1 MRQISVGGN
10 DVHSAD
16 DRPDTPFIFA
26 HMNRH
31 IRSFLG
37 LLLGTV
43 SMGTSLNVEAQTDR
57 QRYVEDY
64 KDMAIAEMDRYGIPA
79 SITLAQGI
87 LESGNGKSRLAV
99 AGRNHFGIKCHNGW
113 DGGRVFHDDDKANE
127 CFRKYDKVEDSF
139 RDHSLFL
146 AERSR
151 YAFLFELPM
160 DDYRSWARGL
170 QKAGYATNKKYADLL
185 IRIIEDER
193 LYRFDEVSEGI
204 LLDPHEI
211 RRHAVGLRFIQAIRA
226 IHGKVWLQSWTCPW
240 TGCSSTM
247 SAATI
252 GSCRLEC
259 SSFFR
264 RKNGNRLGR
273 IIGCR
278 KATICTSFHRR
289 WAFD

>member
-1 MRQISVGGN
+1 
-10 DVHSAD
+10 
-16 DRPDTPFIFA
+16 
-26 HMNRH
+26 MNRH
-31 IRSFLG
+31 KRSFLG

-43 SMGTSLNVEAQTDR
+43 SMGTSLIMEAQTDR

-170 QKAGYATNKKYADLL
+170 QKAGYATSKKYADLL

-211 RRHAVGLRFIQAIRA
+211 RRHAVGLRFIQAEKGDTWESLA
-226 IHGKVWLQSWTCPW
+226 AELD
-240 TGCSSTM
+240 M
-247 SAATI
+247 SVD
-252 GSCRLEC
+252 RLLKYNEC
-259 SSFFR
+259 SYDRELPPGMFVFLQKKKR
-264 RKNGNRLGR
+264 RSTRADYRVQEGDDMYLISQKMGIRLKYLYQRNGLAVGAQPAVGQLLNLR
-273 IIGCR
+273 
-278 KATICTSFHRR
+278 
-289 WAFD
+289 